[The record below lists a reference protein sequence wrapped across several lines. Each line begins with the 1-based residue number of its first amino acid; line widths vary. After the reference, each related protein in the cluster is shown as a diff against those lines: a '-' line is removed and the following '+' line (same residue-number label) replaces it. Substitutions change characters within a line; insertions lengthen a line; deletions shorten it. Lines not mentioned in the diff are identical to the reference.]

1 MKNLFLD
8 WLYYITHQEE
18 QHKNYKILFP
28 LLFFEPW
35 YNKINKNIYHCNERG
50 LCMDVSSYQ
59 INQFYF
65 LGTTVIIIIQILLIV
80 FLLFN
85 MIRRKKAE
93 KEATEIKN
101 NLQESYQELEAT
113 HSQLI
118 ASEQELHS
126 QFLEIQQNREAL
138 RISRERY
145 RLATEGAYDGIWDW
159 DFITDTIFISSRG
172 KEMLGFSKQQKLFA
186 YEDFFN
192 KIYKEDQN
200 IMSEALAQHLYQEI
214 PYFEVE
220 QRMEIDGGVYQ
231 WFSIRGKAIFDKN
244 GDPLRMA
251 GSITNIHEHKQA
263 EAIIEHMA
271 YYDSLTGLPNR
282 TFFSIN
288 LAKVLEENK
297 KAGDWV
303 AVFFVDIDN
312 FKTVN
317 DSIGHSF
324 GDELLQ
330 QVAKLLKPFAQEDFC
345 ARLGGDEFVL
355 ILPNIQ
361 SKEEIEQVANNIL
374 TSFEEPFCLDQ
385 REFFISVSIGIA
397 VAPQDGEDGEIL
409 LKNAD
414 AAMYNAKQAGKNT
427 YRRYDEFLHLQILK
441 KIEMENDLR
450 KAIEG
455 EEFELYY
462 QPQVDLKDTNSI
474 SVEALIRWNHP
485 TKGMIPPGEFI
496 ELAEETGLIV
506 PIGKWVL
513 EEACK
518 QIKQWKEQQVGIQ
531 YIAVNLS
538 PRQFQDRHLIDTI
551 EKMLQAYNLKSSD
564 LEFEITETVAMEDI
578 EYTIKMLQ
586 ILKEM
591 GFKISLDDFGTGYS
605 SMNYLK
611 KLPID
616 SVKIDRSFLT
626 DVMDGDEGQR
636 SIIQAVIT
644 LSHAND
650 LTVVA
655 EGVETKEQLDFLR
668 KEHCDKAQG
677 YFFSRP
683 LPAEELEVIVKKYPF
698 TK

>member
-1 MKNLFLD
+1 MKG
-8 WLYYITHQEE
+8 
-18 QHKNYKILFP
+18 
-28 LLFFEPW
+28 
-35 YNKINKNIYHCNERG
+35 G

-118 ASEQELHS
+118 ASEQELHK

-312 FKTVN
+312 FKRVN

-414 AAMYNAKQAGKNT
+414 AAMYNAKQADKNT

-518 QIKQWKEQQVGIQ
+518 QMKQWKEQQVGIQ

>member
-1 MKNLFLD
+1 
-8 WLYYITHQEE
+8 
-18 QHKNYKILFP
+18 
-28 LLFFEPW
+28 
-35 YNKINKNIYHCNERG
+35 
-50 LCMDVSSYQ
+50 MDVSSYQ

-118 ASEQELHS
+118 ASEQELHK

-355 ILPNIQ
+355 ILPKIQ
-361 SKEEIEQVANNIL
+361 SKEEIEQVAKNIL

-518 QIKQWKEQQVGIQ
+518 QMKQWKEQQVGIQ